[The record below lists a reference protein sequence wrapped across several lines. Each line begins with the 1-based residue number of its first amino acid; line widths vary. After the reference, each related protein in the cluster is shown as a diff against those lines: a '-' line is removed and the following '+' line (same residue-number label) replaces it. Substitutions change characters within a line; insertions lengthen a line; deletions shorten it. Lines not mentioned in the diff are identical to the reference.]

1 MDGQGKCNPYSQ
13 VPFFIIQHLFK
24 EGNGHVKFKAKNIFI
39 VIFIIALVSGNIYQA
54 SELTNLSSKYTAL
67 KDENKDYKS
76 KNKDLKDKNTSLAAQ
91 VEVLNDDVKRYK
103 NDSVKYQSY
112 ADEYNFY
119 ENSACV
125 VSAVAGSKYHRY
137 SCQYVD
143 NFTEIY
149 ILNVEYAEY
158 LGYEPCSVCNPPE
171 PEN

>member
-24 EGNGHVKFKAKNIFI
+24 EGNGYVKFKAKNIFI

-67 KDENKDYKS
+67 KDESKDIKSENKELKS
-76 KNKDLKDKNTSLAAQ
+76 KNKELFSQNESLDSDLQQYKTKY
-91 VEVLNDDVKRYK
+91 LNMK
-103 NDSVKYQSY
+103 
-112 ADEYNFY
+112 DEYQFY
-119 ENSACV
+119 EDSACV

>member
-1 MDGQGKCNPYSQ
+1 M
-13 VPFFIIQHLFK
+13 
-24 EGNGHVKFKAKNIFI
+24 KFKAKNIFI

-91 VEVLNDDVKRYK
+91 VEVLNNDVKRYK

-125 VSAVAGSKYHRY
+125 VSAVAGEKYHRY

>member
-1 MDGQGKCNPYSQ
+1 M
-13 VPFFIIQHLFK
+13 
-24 EGNGHVKFKAKNIFI
+24 KFKAKNIFI
-39 VIFIIALVSGNIYQA
+39 VIFIIALASGNIYQA
-54 SELTNLSSKYTAL
+54 SELTNLNSKYTAL
-67 KDENKDYKS
+67 KDENKDIKSENKELKS
-76 KNKDLKDKNTSLAAQ
+76 KNKELFSQNESLDSDLQ
-91 VEVLNDDVKRYK
+91 QYK
-103 NDSVKYQSY
+103 TKYFNMK
-112 ADEYNFY
+112 DEYQFY
-119 ENSACV
+119 EDSACV

>member
-1 MDGQGKCNPYSQ
+1 M
-13 VPFFIIQHLFK
+13 FK

-91 VEVLNDDVKRYK
+91 VEVLNNDVKRYK

-158 LGYEPCSVCNPPE
+158 LGYEPCSVCNPPL
-171 PEN
+171 PGN

>member
-1 MDGQGKCNPYSQ
+1 M
-13 VPFFIIQHLFK
+13 
-24 EGNGHVKFKAKNIFI
+24 
-39 VIFIIALVSGNIYQA
+39 IFIIALVSGNIYQA

-67 KDENKDYKS
+67 KDESKDIKSENKELKS
-76 KNKDLKDKNTSLAAQ
+76 KNKELFSQNESLDSDLQQYKTKY
-91 VEVLNDDVKRYK
+91 LNMK
-103 NDSVKYQSY
+103 
-112 ADEYNFY
+112 DEYQFY
-119 ENSACV
+119 EDSACV

>member
-91 VEVLNDDVKRYK
+91 VEVLNNDVKRYK

-125 VSAVAGSKYHRY
+125 VSAVAGSKYHR
-137 SCQYVD
+137 
-143 NFTEIY
+143 
-149 ILNVEYAEY
+149 
-158 LGYEPCSVCNPPE
+158 
-171 PEN
+171 

>member
-1 MDGQGKCNPYSQ
+1 M
-13 VPFFIIQHLFK
+13 
-24 EGNGHVKFKAKNIFI
+24 
-39 VIFIIALVSGNIYQA
+39 IFIIALVSGNIYQA

-67 KDENKDYKS
+67 KDENKDIKSENKELKS
-76 KNKDLKDKNTSLAAQ
+76 KNKELFSQNESLDSDLQQYKTKY
-91 VEVLNDDVKRYK
+91 LNMK
-103 NDSVKYQSY
+103 
-112 ADEYNFY
+112 DEYQFY
-119 ENSACV
+119 EDSACV
-125 VSAVAGSKYHRY
+125 VSAVAGEKYHRY

>member
-1 MDGQGKCNPYSQ
+1 M
-13 VPFFIIQHLFK
+13 
-24 EGNGHVKFKAKNIFI
+24 KFKTKNIFI

-67 KDENKDYKS
+67 KDENKDIKSENKELKS
-76 KNKDLKDKNTSLAAQ
+76 KNKELFSQNESLDSDLQQYKTKY
-91 VEVLNDDVKRYK
+91 LNMK
-103 NDSVKYQSY
+103 
-112 ADEYNFY
+112 DEYQFY
-119 ENSACV
+119 EDSACV
-125 VSAVAGSKYHRY
+125 VSAVAGEKYHRY

>member
-1 MDGQGKCNPYSQ
+1 M
-13 VPFFIIQHLFK
+13 FK
-24 EGNGHVKFKAKNIFI
+24 EGNGYVKFKAKNIFI

>member
-39 VIFIIALVSGNIYQA
+39 VIFIIALISGNIYQA

-67 KDENKDYKS
+67 KDENKDIKSENKELKS
-76 KNKDLKDKNTSLAAQ
+76 KNKELFSQNESLDSDLQQYKTKY
-91 VEVLNDDVKRYK
+91 LNMK
-103 NDSVKYQSY
+103 
-112 ADEYNFY
+112 DEYQFY
-119 ENSACV
+119 EDSACV
-125 VSAVAGSKYHRY
+125 VSAVAGEKYHRY

>member
-1 MDGQGKCNPYSQ
+1 M
-13 VPFFIIQHLFK
+13 
-24 EGNGHVKFKAKNIFI
+24 KFKAKNIFI

-67 KDENKDYKS
+67 KDENKDIKSENKELKS
-76 KNKDLKDKNTSLAAQ
+76 KNKELFSQNESLDSDLQQYKTKY
-91 VEVLNDDVKRYK
+91 LNMK
-103 NDSVKYQSY
+103 
-112 ADEYNFY
+112 DEYQFY
-119 ENSACV
+119 EDSACV
-125 VSAVAGSKYHRY
+125 VSAVAGEKYHRY

>member
-1 MDGQGKCNPYSQ
+1 M
-13 VPFFIIQHLFK
+13 
-24 EGNGHVKFKAKNIFI
+24 KFKAKNIFI

>member
-67 KDENKDYKS
+67 KDENKDIKSENKELKS
-76 KNKDLKDKNTSLAAQ
+76 KNKELFSQNESLDSDLQQYKTKY
-91 VEVLNDDVKRYK
+91 LNMK
-103 NDSVKYQSY
+103 
-112 ADEYNFY
+112 DEYQFY
-119 ENSACV
+119 EDSACV
-125 VSAVAGSKYHRY
+125 VSAVAGEKYHRY

>member
-54 SELTNLSSKYTAL
+54 SELTNLNSKYTAL
-67 KDENKDYKS
+67 KDENKDIKSENKELKS
-76 KNKDLKDKNTSLAAQ
+76 KNKELFSQNESLDSDLQQYKTKY
-91 VEVLNDDVKRYK
+91 LNMK
-103 NDSVKYQSY
+103 
-112 ADEYNFY
+112 DEYHFY
-119 ENSACV
+119 EDSACV